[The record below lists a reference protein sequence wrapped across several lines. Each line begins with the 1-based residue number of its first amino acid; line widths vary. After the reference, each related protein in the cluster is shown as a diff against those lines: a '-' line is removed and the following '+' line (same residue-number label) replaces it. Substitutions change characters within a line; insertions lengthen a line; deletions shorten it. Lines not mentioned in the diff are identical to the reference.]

1 VGEAATTSAGAVDRA
16 ARRAGKY
23 LTFFLAG
30 EEYGL
35 EILKVHEIIGVLPI
49 TRVPRTP
56 TFVRGVVNLRG
67 KVIPIV
73 DLRAKFGMPVAAE
86 EAETCII
93 VVQVHGAQTGVM
105 VDRVSEVADIPEKE
119 IEDSPEFGADIDT
132 DFLLGIAKSSG
143 RVRLLLS
150 IDKVLET
157 SEVVALH
164 AVAAAGGAATS
175 GADSSA
181 A

>member
-1 VGEAATTSAGAVDRA
+1 VTL
-16 ARRAGKY
+16 RRAGKY
-23 LTFFLAG
+23 LTFFLAK

-56 TFVRGVVNLRG
+56 PFVRGVINLRG

-73 DLRAKFGMPVAAE
+73 DLRSKFGMDAAPE
-86 EAETCII
+86 AAETCII
-93 VVQVHGAQTGVM
+93 VVQVHGAQTGVV
-105 VDRVSEVADIPEKE
+105 VDRVSEVADIAEGE
-119 IEDSPEFGADIDT
+119 IENSPSFGADVAT
-132 DFLLGIAKSSG
+132 DYLLGIAKSSG

-150 IDKVLET
+150 IDRILST
-157 SEVVALH
+157 AEVVELR
-164 AVAAAGGAATS
+164 AATLI
-175 GADSSA
+175 DEQA